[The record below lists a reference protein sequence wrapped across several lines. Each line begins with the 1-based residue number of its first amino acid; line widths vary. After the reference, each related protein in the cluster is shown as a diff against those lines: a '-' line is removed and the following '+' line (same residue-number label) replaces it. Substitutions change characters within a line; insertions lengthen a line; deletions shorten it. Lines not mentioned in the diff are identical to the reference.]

1 MNVMA
6 EVSTAFVY
14 PGPCENMV
22 SGQSSPGILVLSR
35 SLQLQYVNR
44 RALELIRNIGQAITD
59 SGLII
64 LPTPLLELR
73 DQIQE
78 SLDARI
84 EANIWE
90 PFEMSRV
97 VSQRGQRLLLRGFGH
112 PNEVAN
118 RDSRIII
125 VFEEIGSADSW
136 CQIPRKS
143 ITAGGARRR
152 ALQRQM
158 QTGVDKRVR

>member
-14 PGPCENMV
+14 PGLCENMV

-64 LPTPLLELR
+64 LPTPLLDLR

-125 VFEEIGSADSW
+125 VFEEIGSAEHDRNQ
-136 CQIPRKS
+136 QIRARMTGPELQP
-143 ITAGGARRR
+143 AGARFL
-152 ALQRQM
+152 ANS
-158 QTGVDKRVR
+158 

>member
-6 EVSTAFVY
+6 EVSTAFVCS
-14 PGPCENMV
+14 GHRENMV
-22 SGQSSPGILVLSR
+22 SGQSSPGILVFSR

-44 RALELIRNIGQAITD
+44 RALELLRNIGQAMTE
-59 SGLII
+59 SGLIV

-78 SLDARI
+78 SLDDRL

-90 PFEMSRV
+90 PFEMSRA
-97 VSQRGQRLLLRGFGH
+97 VSETGRRLLFRGYGR
-112 PNEVAN
+112 PNGSAS

-125 VFEEIGSADSW
+125 VLEEIGSSEKDRNR
-136 CQIPRKS
+136 QVY
-143 ITAGGARRR
+143 ARM
-152 ALQRQM
+152 AAPKM
-158 QTGVDKRVR
+158 QTTGAGFPANS